1 MCFCIILRRS
11 TPGADVVL
19 GADGQQ
25 ADAGGKFVFVCICLV
40 FVFAC
45 VPASF

>member
-1 MCFCIILRRS
+1 MCACIILGRS
-11 TPGADVVL
+11 APGADVVL

-25 ADAGGKFVFVCICLV
+25 ADAGAYFVFVCICLV

-45 VPASF
+45 ASASF